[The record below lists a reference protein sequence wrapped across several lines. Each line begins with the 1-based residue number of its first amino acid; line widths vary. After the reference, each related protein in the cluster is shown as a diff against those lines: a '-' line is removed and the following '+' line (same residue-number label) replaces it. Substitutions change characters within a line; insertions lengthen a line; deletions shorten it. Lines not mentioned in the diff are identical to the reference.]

1 MKNILLPTDFS
12 EISLNA
18 IRYAVALFWDEPCTF
33 YLLNVYRVPYLT
45 NEQLMENDAGQL
57 GILEDELHDA
67 SQKGLNNIL
76 GSLKR
81 GKDHVFH
88 KISDYNFFSDS
99 VKQHIEEKN
108 IDLIVMGTKGATGAK
123 EIFLGTNTGD
133 VIMKTD
139 CNLIAVPE
147 RATYSSPVEIAF
159 PTDFRIAYQYKD
171 LAPLIQL
178 AEKHNSTLRILHFS
192 DTDSLT
198 EEQKDNK
205 ETLEALLANVNHEFY
220 TLTMN
225 DFEEALNCFTQS
237 RGNMDMIAIIARHY
251 NFFQR
256 LLFRP
261 KVRDL
266 SFHTKIPMFVLHHL
280 K

>member
-12 EISLNA
+12 EISRNA
-18 IRYAVALFWDEPCTF
+18 IQYAVSLFWDEPCTF

-57 GILEDELHDA
+57 AIIEDELFDA
-67 SQKGLNNIL
+67 SQKGLKDML
-76 GSLKR
+76 STLKR
-81 GKDHVFH
+81 GKEHIFNS
-88 KISDYNFFSDS
+88 ISDYNFFSDS
-99 VKQHIEEKN
+99 VKQHIEEKK

-147 RATYSSPVEIAF
+147 RASYSSPVEIAF
-159 PTDFRIAYQYKD
+159 PTDFRIAYQQRD
-171 LAPLIQL
+171 LEPLVQM
-178 AEKHNSTLRILHFS
+178 AMKHNATLRILHFS
-192 DTDSLT
+192 DTDALT
-198 EEQKDNK
+198 DAQKENK
-205 ETLEALLANVNHEFY
+205 RTLEALLANVRHEFY
-220 TLTMN
+220 TLTMT

-237 RGNMDMIAIIARHY
+237 RGNIGMIAIIARHY